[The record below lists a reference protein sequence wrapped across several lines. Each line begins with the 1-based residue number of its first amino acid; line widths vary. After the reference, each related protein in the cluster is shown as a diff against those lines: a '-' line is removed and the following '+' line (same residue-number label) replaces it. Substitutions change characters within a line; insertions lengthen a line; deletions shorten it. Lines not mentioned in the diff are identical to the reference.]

1 MDVFEA
7 IEQRRSVRKYSDEE
21 VKPEDLNRILE
32 AGRMAPSWV
41 NFQVWEIVVVKDPQT
56 RSELAK
62 TLPDS
67 NPARKGIE
75 QAPVVLVACGR
86 KGESGYKKGMPTTVL
101 GDWLM
106 FDVALFLHN
115 VTLAAHALGY
125 GTVHVGLFD
134 QNAVAE
140 ILGVPDTVQV
150 VELMPLGRPAG
161 PPKKGPRRRGV
172 AEFVHSE
179 RYGQ

>member
-7 IEQRRSVRKYSDEE
+7 MKDRRSVRKYLDAGVDEE
-21 VKPEDLNRILE
+21 DLQRILE

-41 NFQVWEIVVVKDPQT
+41 NFQVWEIVIVKDT
-56 RSELAK
+56 SMKAKLAATLSENNPSRNAIK
-62 TLPDS
+62 T
-67 NPARKGIE
+67 
-75 QAPVVLVACGR
+75 APVVLAACGR
-86 KGESGYKKGMPTTVL
+86 KNESGFNKGEPTTSL

-134 QNAVAE
+134 QNAVSE
-140 ILGVPDTVQV
+140 LLGVPDGVQV
-150 VELMPLGRPAG
+150 VELMPIGRPAG
-161 PPKKGPRRRGV
+161 PPKQAPRRRQV
-172 AEFVHSE
+172 DEFIHKD
-179 RYGQ
+179 RY